1 MQSLSENSLD
11 LIMRMSLD
19 GHFYY
24 TNPVVEDYLMKNPG
38 ELMNK
43 NISDVELPEVLKE
56 FFGMT
61 ILSVKEHPNK
71 TNTELTI
78 PVQTGNRTL
87 DRIMKMVAIPEF
99 NEREL
104 ETILIVGHDIT
115 EAKRIEKEIQVKN
128 RKIEDSIN
136 YAERIQSSILPGIKQ
151 IQEYFPKCFIYYKPR
166 DVISGD
172 FPWFFPKSK
181 ELVYIAAVDCTGHGV
196 PGALLS
202 FVGYFLLNNIVDHD
216 RVYTAG
222 EILDSLHEG
231 VRRTLKQENDEADAR
246 DGMDIAFCR
255 IDKVSKEIQ
264 YAGAHR
270 PLYLLRNGELIEFK
284 GDRKAIGGIPS
295 RRREEQLFTNHI
307 ISYQSGDKF
316 FFFTDGMPDQLGGT
330 ENKKY
335 SPQRIRDAISDQQ
348 GFTMNQYRNFF
359 IQDFE
364 NWMKNSKQID
374 DVLLIGIEL

>member
-1 MQSLSENSLD
+1 
-11 LIMRMSLD
+11 
-19 GHFYY
+19 
-24 TNPVVEDYLMKNPG
+24 MKTPG
-38 ELMNK
+38 EIMNK
-43 NISDVELPEVLKE
+43 NLSDVELPDVLKE

-61 ILSVKEHPNK
+61 LLSVKEKPSK

-78 PVQTGNRTL
+78 PIQTGGRTL
-87 DRIMKMVAIPEF
+87 ERIMKMVAIPEF
-99 NEREL
+99 NDSEL

-128 RKIEDSIN
+128 RKIEDSIT

-151 IQEYFPKCFIYYKPR
+151 IQEYFPNCFIYYKPR

-181 ELVYIAAVDCTGHGV
+181 ELVYLAAVDCTGHGV

-216 RVYTAG
+216 REYNAG
-222 EILDSLHEG
+222 EICDQLHEG
-231 VRRTLKQENDEADAR
+231 VRRTLKQDNEEADAR

-255 IDKVSKEIQ
+255 IDTVSREIQ

-270 PLYLLRNGELIEFK
+270 PLYLLRKGELLEFK
-284 GDRKAIGGIPS
+284 GDRKAKGGIPS
-295 RRREEQLFTNHI
+295 RRREEQPFTNHI
-307 ISYQSGDKF
+307 IPYQSGDKF
-316 FFFTDGMPDQLGGT
+316 FFFTDGMPDQLGGA

-335 SPQRIRDAISDQQ
+335 SPKRIREAITDQP
-348 GFTMNQYRNFF
+348 GFTMNQYKNLF

-364 NWMKNSKQID
+364 NWMKDAKQID
-374 DVLLIGIEL
+374 DVLLIGIEF

>member
-11 LIMRMSLD
+11 LIIRLSLD

-24 TNPVVEDYLMKNPG
+24 ANPVVEDYLMKNPG

-43 NISDVELPEVLKE
+43 NISEVELPEVLQE

-87 DRIMKMVAIPEF
+87 DRIMNMVAIPEF
-99 NEREL
+99 NEKEL
-104 ETILIVGHDIT
+104 ETILVVGHDIT

-172 FPWFFPKSK
+172 FPWFFPKSR
-181 ELVYIAAVDCTGHGV
+181 ELVYLAAVDCTGHGV
-196 PGALLS
+196 PGAFFPLL
-202 FVGYFLLNNIVDHD
+202 V
-216 RVYTAG
+216 
-222 EILDSLHEG
+222 
-231 VRRTLKQENDEADAR
+231 
-246 DGMDIAFCR
+246 
-255 IDKVSKEIQ
+255 
-264 YAGAHR
+264 
-270 PLYLLRNGELIEFK
+270 
-284 GDRKAIGGIPS
+284 
-295 RRREEQLFTNHI
+295 
-307 ISYQSGDKF
+307 ISC
-316 FFFTDGMPDQLGGT
+316 
-330 ENKKY
+330 
-335 SPQRIRDAISDQQ
+335 
-348 GFTMNQYRNFF
+348 
-359 IQDFE
+359 
-364 NWMKNSKQID
+364 
-374 DVLLIGIEL
+374 